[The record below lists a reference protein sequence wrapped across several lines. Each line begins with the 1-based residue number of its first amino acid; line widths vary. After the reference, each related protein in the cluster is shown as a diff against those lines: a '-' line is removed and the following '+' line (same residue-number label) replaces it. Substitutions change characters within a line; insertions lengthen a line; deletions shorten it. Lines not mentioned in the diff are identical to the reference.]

1 MGNARSASYSY
12 QQQHGVCST
21 DCDSMG
27 SSYIRT
33 DELYS
38 PNFVRHRNIRLPRN
52 HRELASAG
60 LANSRQRS
68 SSCSLM
74 AYDPVGRVEQVE
86 QVRNGRVPFG
96 EQSIPCQSAVTN
108 RHADFFPGLRN
119 RAASCTALLQTGDVN
134 KEPARTRCSSLS
146 KDSSVVDTSL
156 VSSPFKRHVR
166 QFLSLRSY
174 RGSNRR
180 DYFTRHL
187 PSYATVRPTTSTPYL
202 SGLTL
207 VDSSTLR
214 LKMNSYLQDARQR
227 KENVEQN
234 LLSRLDRGLNW
245 STTKGR
251 HSISE
256 SNKSTNMATEWQ
268 DPHQQTHYGANDC
281 RFPLADYYSGN
292 SIIDSGLEDPPTTQQ
307 SEWTLKEQNGEI
319 LSGTITASDN
329 HSVNSQL
336 SYGSYMTLLTAD
348 TSCNTSNCGA
358 VNYPSS
364 DSSYASYWFQ
374 SDCQHVPN
382 YSLAG
387 DQSYGSTS
395 GLFYRDYLRQL
406 LGRVPSYIDIRQGRL
421 HLKLIK
427 GESLAFALT

>member
-1 MGNARSASYSY
+1 
-12 QQQHGVCST
+12 
-21 DCDSMG
+21 MG
-27 SSYIRT
+27 STYIRT

-52 HRELASAG
+52 HRDLASAG
-60 LANSRQRS
+60 LASSRQRS
-68 SSCSLM
+68 SSCSVM
-74 AYDPVGRVEQVE
+74 AYDSVSQLEEGVAKETTRPASLRCRQVC
-86 QVRNGRVPFG
+86 NGRPPFG
-96 EQSIPCQSAVTN
+96 DQSMPCESAVTN
-108 RHADFFPGLRN
+108 KQSALFPGLRN
-119 RAASCTALLQTGDVN
+119 RAASCTALLQSHDAN
-134 KEPARTRCSSLS
+134 NESARTRCSSLS
-146 KDSSVVDTSL
+146 KDSSVPDISM
-156 VSSPFKRHVR
+156 VSSPFKRQVR

-227 KENVEQN
+227 KENAEQN
-234 LLSRLDRGLNW
+234 LLSRIDRGLNW
-245 STTKGR
+245 STTMGC

-256 SNKSTNMATEWQ
+256 SNKTRPDLAVSTNMATEWQ
-268 DPHQQTHYGANDC
+268 DPHQQTHYSANDC
-281 RFPLADYYSGN
+281 RFPLGGYYGGN
-292 SIIDSGLEDPPTTQQ
+292 SIIDSGLEDATPTREQ
-307 SEWTLKEQNGEI
+307 SEWTLQEQNGEI
-319 LSGTITASDN
+319 LSEAITASDN
-329 HSVNSQL
+329 HSVTSQL

-348 TSCNTSNCGA
+348 TSCNTSNCGP

-364 DSSYASYWFQ
+364 NSSYASYWFE

-395 GLFYRDYLRQL
+395 GLFYRDYLRQI
-406 LGRVPSYIDIRQGRL
+406 LGRVPSYIEIRQGRL